1 MSIVNAM
8 ADPREFFEQRESDL
22 SLLPPVGL
30 VLLVTAI
37 SGVTSFYTVQATM
50 SAMSA
55 EMEGLAAFVYGSA
68 VVVGVVGSLVVWVV
82 LAAVFHGIAKL
93 LYDGDGSFS
102 DTLAVTGWGY
112 GPKVFGALV
121 GFAVTY
127 YVFAVQGVTFP
138 DVTNQQAVQQYA
150 QSIQNRPLF
159 LVSSGA
165 SVLFTLWSG
174 YIWSAGISEVQNIEF
189 REAAVAVGIPVA
201 LSILW
206 TLFNAL

>member
-8 ADPREFFEQRESDL
+8 ADPRGFFEQREGDL

-37 SGVTSFYTVQATM
+37 SVVTSYYTLQATM

-68 VVVGVVGSLVVWVV
+68 IVGGVVGSLVFWVV

-138 DVTNQQAVQQYA
+138 DMADPQAVQRYA
-150 QSIQNRPLF
+150 QSIQSRPLF
-159 LVSSGA
+159 KLSSG
-165 SVLFTLWSG
+165 VGILFTLWSA
-174 YIWSAGISEVQNIEF
+174 YIWTTGLSEVQDVEV
-189 REAAVAVGIPVA
+189 REAAVAVGVPVA